1 MKRPG
6 AIAIWTSILHKD
18 TPQLLRAKD
27 HLQGDHR
34 KHIDCNIG
42 LTVPSE
48 FIQGLLQNKPEY
60 VELWALVLETQ
71 LKTGSPYLMFE
82 ENVNN
87 HRPESYLA
95 NNLKVSASNICVVG
109 STKILTSKGYK
120 PIKDLVDTYVDVWN
134 GKQFSNVKINKT
146 GENQELVTVK
156 TNSGSELTC
165 TPYHKFYVK
174 KHDKESN
181 TVEIVEKRANELLA
195 MDELISANLPII
207 EGTKEK
213 TVSEFYKKPKKVFTV
228 PSAEYSIKSRLN
240 WLSVLLD
247 ATAYFNAKNST
258 VQIDSFNK
266 TFLLDLQLML
276 QTLGT
281 YSSVNVFIENSN
293 INKPLYQI
301 LINSFGIQALLNLGL
316 KTSRLNLKD
325 VVFSEFSVPCIKVT
339 EVIKEDYLADV
350 YCFNEPLE
358 YKGMF
363 NGILTGNCSEIT
375 LYTDKDHT
383 FVCCL
388 CSLNLSTWEQ
398 WKRWKGQSGKSV
410 AELAVYLL
418 DTGLDDYILK
428 ASKIPE
434 LAKAVRSAQ
443 KERSIGVGTMGLH
456 YLYQSKGLPF
466 KSYKARQLNKKIF
479 AQIQEETNKASVDLG
494 IERGIPQ
501 WCVGRRNALT
511 VAVAP
516 TRTNSVISGA
526 FSAGI
531 EPNDSNYYVAKQSKG
546 NFIRRNKHLEFLL
559 EFKGKNTE
567 EVWDSILFKNG
578 SVFHLEFLTFDEKLV
593 FATAREI
600 DQQELI
606 RQASERQPFIDQSQ
620 SLNRFYHPRIPVHII
635 NEHIITAY
643 HNNIKTL
650 YYTRTASPQQLERVK
665 GDCYIVTKD
674 DCKYC
679 KLLKELLVSNGIR
692 YTEIDKSEVEHFPWR
707 TVPQIWYEGCYIG
720 GYNDMKALLDNKQ
733 ADVFNQPVFPST
745 NLVDASHDSDCTA
758 CEA

>member
-18 TPQLLRAKD
+18 TPELLRAKD

-42 LTVPSE
+42 LTIPSE

-87 HRPESYLA
+87 HRPESYIA
-95 NNLKVSASNICVVG
+95 NNLKVAASNI
-109 STKILTSKGYK
+109 
-120 PIKDLVDTYVDVWN
+120 
-134 GKQFSNVKINKT
+134 
-146 GENQELVTVK
+146 
-156 TNSGSELTC
+156 
-165 TPYHKFYVK
+165 
-174 KHDKESN
+174 
-181 TVEIVEKRANELLA
+181 
-195 MDELISANLPII
+195 
-207 EGTKEK
+207 
-213 TVSEFYKKPKKVFTV
+213 
-228 PSAEYSIKSRLN
+228 
-240 WLSVLLD
+240 
-247 ATAYFNAKNST
+247 
-258 VQIDSFNK
+258 
-266 TFLLDLQLML
+266 
-276 QTLGT
+276 
-281 YSSVNVFIENSN
+281 
-293 INKPLYQI
+293 
-301 LINSFGIQALLNLGL
+301 
-316 KTSRLNLKD
+316 
-325 VVFSEFSVPCIKVT
+325 
-339 EVIKEDYLADV
+339 
-350 YCFNEPLE
+350 
-358 YKGMF
+358 
-363 NGILTGNCSEIT
+363 CSEIT

-388 CSLNLSTWEQ
+388 CSLNLSTWEE
-398 WKRWKGQSGKSV
+398 WKRWKGKSGKSV

-418 DTGLDDYILK
+418 DAGLDDYILK

-479 AQIQEETNKASVDLG
+479 AQINEQTIKASIDLG

-501 WCVGRRNALT
+501 WCVGRRNAHLQAT
-511 VAVAP
+511 AP

-546 NFIRRNKHLEFLL
+546 NFIRRNKHLEALL
-559 EFKGKNTE
+559 ESKGKNTE

-578 SVFHLEFLTFDEKLV
+578 SVFHLDFLTFDEKLI

-620 SLNRFYHPRIPVHII
+620 SLNRFYHPCIPVHII

-643 HNNIKTL
+643 NNNIKTL
-650 YYTRTASPQQLERVK
+650 YYTRTASPQQLERVR

-692 YTEIDKSEVEHFPWR
+692 YTEIDKSEIEHFPWR
-707 TVPQIWYEGCYIG
+707 TVPQVWYEGCYIG

-733 ADVFNQPVFPST
+733 TDVFNQPVFPSINT
-745 NLVDASHDSDCTA
+745 TDAIEYDSDCRA
-758 CEA
+758 CES